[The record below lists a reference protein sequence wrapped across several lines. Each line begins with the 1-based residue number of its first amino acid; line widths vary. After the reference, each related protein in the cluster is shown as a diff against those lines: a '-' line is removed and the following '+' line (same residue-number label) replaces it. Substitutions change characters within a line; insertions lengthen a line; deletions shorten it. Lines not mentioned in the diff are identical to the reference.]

1 MNQQGFEDYSYFA
14 YGNETGTAK
23 SYITAIHMENPHQI
37 DPPFPHVIDPA
48 TACILFRVSFSREVG
63 HFPSERWITFVRD
76 NPGHFPSAFPG
87 CGGDCSEWR
96 GLSCG
101 SRRKKEGSGGVSIG

>member
-37 DPPFPHVIDPA
+37 DPPFPHVIDPSE
-48 TACILFRVSFSREVG
+48 FFFSSTNEMQA
-63 HFPSERWITFVRD
+63 VRMK
-76 NPGHFPSAFPG
+76 NRNSLH
-87 CGGDCSEWR
+87 
-96 GLSCG
+96 
-101 SRRKKEGSGGVSIG
+101 SI